1 MQHQRQLVATPG
13 PVSLGV
19 ETSLVDVDDH
29 DAWVAR
35 SWQEQAHSFVVG
47 PAFELCQRTD
57 LLPAGGVG
65 EQAGNQRQ
73 SDSDANEGTQRE
85 LRDQAGDRHHG
96 ARAMLSEGQ
105 A

>member
-13 PVSLGV
+13 PVSLGI

-35 SWQEQAHSFVVG
+35 SGREQAHSLVVG
-47 PAFELCQRTD
+47 PAFELRQRREF
-57 LLPAGGVG
+57 LPARGVG

-73 SDSDANEGTQRE
+73 SDSDANEGT
-85 LRDQAGDRHHG
+85 
-96 ARAMLSEGQ
+96 
-105 A
+105 